1 MLEWQQIL
9 SQHGPPAW
17 WAALRITGSAS
28 DADDCLQ
35 DALIDALELARSGTR
50 IRNWGG
56 LLRRLATA
64 RALDRVRERRRRAAE
79 TVADW
84 GELAAVDPPTSR
96 GLEEAELAE
105 RLRDALGKISSRQAE
120 VFCLHCLEGLR
131 YGEIAQ
137 QLNVSV
143 GVVSAH
149 LHRAREKLR
158 RLLAGALDAPRG
170 LGATGDGGSRSPS
183 R

>member
-9 SQHGPPAW
+9 SQDGPPAW
-17 WAALRITGSAS
+17 WAALRITGSAP

-50 IRNWGG
+50 IRNWGA

-64 RALDRVRERRRRAAE
+64 RALDRVRERRRRATE
-79 TVADW
+79 TVTDW
-84 GELAAVDPPTSR
+84 GALAAVDAPTSR

-131 YGEIAQ
+131 YEEIAQ

-158 RLLAGALDAPRG
+158 RLLAGALD
-170 LGATGDGGSRSPS
+170 LGATAEGGSRSPS

>member
-35 DALIDALELARSGTR
+35 DALINALELARSGTR
-50 IRNWGG
+50 IRNWGA

-84 GELAAVDPPTSR
+84 GALAAADTPTSR

-131 YGEIAQ
+131 YEEIAQ

-158 RLLAGALDAPRG
+158 RLLASALD
-170 LGATGDGGSRSPS
+170 LGATAEGGSRSPS

>member
-1 MLEWQQIL
+1 MLKWQQIL

-17 WAALRITGSAS
+17 RAALRITGSAS

-50 IRNWGG
+50 IRNWGA
-56 LLRRLATA
+56 LLRRLATT
-64 RALDRVRERRRRAAE
+64 RALDRVREKRRRAAE
-79 TVADW
+79 AVADW
-84 GELAAVDPPTSR
+84 GELAGVGAPMSR

-120 VFCLHCLEGLR
+120 VFCLHCLEGFR
-131 YGEIAQ
+131 YEEIAQ

-158 RLLAGALDAPRG
+158 RLLAGVLDVPRD
-170 LGATGDGGSRSPS
+170 LGAAAESGSRSRS